1 MFRNDRLHT
10 IPFYINFN
18 NSSGANMENIKDIL
32 KNFRIDDSD
41 RENLGQ
47 LKFIFEKHK
56 KRFSDEFYK
65 DILKLKGASQFF
77 PDEATIDRH
86 KEALGDWFLRMFSDK
101 HDNKYLMYLRSVGN
115 EHVKI
120 GVSVQFLSA
129 AMCMVRGFAINIIE
143 EEADPEEKRDL
154 ISSLNKAL
162 DMNLEIITSA
172 YREEELKTSFLSYRV
187 ESHLINF
194 GNRFTYG
201 LNLILMV
208 ALIVL
213 SVLVVGLFGADIG
226 HIFEGNVERGLI
238 SAIGS
243 LLVLW
248 MMIELLGTEIRH
260 LKGEEFSINVF
271 VGVALVAFIRKVLI
285 SSFQK
290 DITDETKYFLVAS
303 ILVLGFIYW
312 LISKT
317 EKRR

>member
-1 MFRNDRLHT
+1 MD
-10 IPFYINFN
+10 
-18 NSSGANMENIKDIL
+18 NIKDIL
-32 KNFRIDDSD
+32 RNFRIGDSD
-41 RENLGQ
+41 RVNLEQ
-47 LKFIFEKHK
+47 LKIIFEKHR
-56 KRFSDEFYK
+56 KRFSDEFYNGILELK
-65 DILKLKGASQFF
+65 DASQFF

-86 KEALGDWFLRMFSDK
+86 KRALEDWFLRLFSDQ
-101 HDNKYLMYLRSVGN
+101 HDNKYLSYLRSVGN

-120 GVSVQFLSA
+120 GVSVQFISA
-129 AMCMVRGFAINIIE
+129 AMCLVRGFATNIIE
-143 EEADPEEKRDL
+143 QEADPAEKRDL
-154 ISSLNKAL
+154 ISSLNKVI

-187 ESHLINF
+187 ESYLINF

-201 LNLILMV
+201 LNLILMI

-213 SVLVVGLFGADIG
+213 SVLVVGLFGTDIS
-226 HIFEGNVERGLI
+226 HILEGNVERGLI

-260 LKGEEFSINVF
+260 LQGEDFSINVF
-271 VGVALVAFIRKVLI
+271 VGVALVAFIRKLLI

-290 DITDETKYFLVAS
+290 DITYEAKYLLVGA

-317 EKRR
+317 EKQMK

>member
-1 MFRNDRLHT
+1 MD
-10 IPFYINFN
+10 
-18 NSSGANMENIKDIL
+18 NIKDIL

-41 RENLGQ
+41 RANLGQ
-47 LKFIFEKHK
+47 LKFIFEKHRK
-56 KRFSDEFYK
+56 KFSDEFYN
-65 DILKLKGASQFF
+65 DILELKDASQFF

-86 KEALGDWFLRMFSDK
+86 KEALGDWFFRLFSDT
-101 HDNKYLMYLRSVGN
+101 HDNKYLMYLRRVGN

-120 GVSVQFLSA
+120 GVSVHFLSA
-129 AMCMVRGFAINIIE
+129 AMCLVRGFATNIIE
-143 EEADPEEKRDL
+143 EEADPAEKRDL
-154 ISSLNKAL
+154 ISSLNKVI

-201 LNLILMV
+201 LNLILMI

-213 SVLVVGLFGADIG
+213 SVLVVGLFGIDIS

-260 LKGEEFSINVF
+260 LQGEDFSINVF
-271 VGVALVAFIRKVLI
+271 VGVALVAFIRKLLI
-285 SSFQK
+285 SSFQE
-290 DITDETKYFLVAS
+290 DITYEAKYLLVGA

-317 EKRR
+317 EKQMK